1 MSDLELRHL
10 RYFVAVAEEL
20 SVTAAAARLGIAQ
33 QSLSQQI
40 AALER
45 RLKTRLFD
53 RDTRGT
59 RLTAVGEVFL
69 PEARAV
75 LERAG
80 LATAVAAR
88 AARGEIGQVDLAF
101 LASAANTLLPPIVRA
116 LRERFPDWEL
126 TTDAVSIAE
135 MVTGLR
141 SGRYDVGF
149 GRPPCV
155 DDLRTR
161 VIATEPTCAVLPSG
175 HPLALRG
182 ALHLA
187 ELKDEPWVLTPRDSW
202 LPWHVRY
209 DAEYAAAGYEPRVVA
224 EGSSVQNLLALV
236 AAGVGVTRLAA
247 SSRSLRGGGVVYV
260 PLEGEVAE
268 TVVTWRDDTPL
279 IRNVVSVVAALAA
292 TTDLTVDQAS

>member
-1 MSDLELRHL
+1 M

-20 SVTAAAARLGIAQ
+20 SFTAAAGKLRIAQ

-40 AALER
+40 ATLER
-45 RLKTRLFD
+45 RLGARLFD

-59 RLTAVGEVFL
+59 RLTDVGRVFL

-75 LERAG
+75 LARADQ
-80 LATAVAAR
+80 AVATVGR
-88 AARGEIGQVDLAF
+88 AARGEVGRVRLAF

-116 LRERFPDWEL
+116 LRERFGDWEL

-135 MVTGLR
+135 LVSGLR
-141 SGRYDVGF
+141 ADRYDVGF

-155 DDLRTR
+155 DDLATR
-161 VIATEPTCAVLPSG
+161 VIATEPVCAVLPAD
-175 HPLALRG
+175 HALAGRETVR
-182 ALHLA
+182 LA
-187 ELKDEPWVLTPRDSW
+187 ELRDEPWVLTPRDSW
-202 LPWHVRY
+202 LPWHLRY
-209 DAEYAAAGYEPRVVA
+209 DEEYAAAGFSPRVVA

-247 SSRSLRGGGVVYV
+247 SSRSLRGSGVVFV

-268 TVVTWRDDTPL
+268 TVATWRRSAPVVDH
-279 IRNVVSVVAALAA
+279 VVSVVADLAA
-292 TTDLTVDQAS
+292 TTDLTRD